1 MCLIRWHPPK
11 YVYPCLMRMMIIFRG
26 KRKKFI
32 DLTIKKFPIHP
43 HLTHIVQHPLWCVT
57 QTSLG
62 SIPTW
67 HWQEGAGN
75 MSCTSL
81 SISCSS
87 YPAIWSSLAMLSGCD
102 LDRVGWREHREKGF
116 TGMQVHDCPLRIL
129 YNFGPSGVRALPLAV
144 GINEGGHYFRYC
156 HNPTNKTKTRNL
168 VGVVLLLVKNPPP
181 HHTGCDYI
189 LSHFQATQKADFW
202 YAA

>member
-1 MCLIRWHPPK
+1 MSDENDDYFQRKEKKVYWFDNKEISYSPPFNTYCSTPFVMC
-11 YVYPCLMRMMIIFRG
+11 
-26 KRKKFI
+26 
-32 DLTIKKFPIHP
+32 
-43 HLTHIVQHPLWCVT
+43 QT

-87 YPAIWSSLAMLSGCD
+87 YPAIWSSLAMLSGC
-102 LDRVGWREHREKGF
+102 DRVGWREHREKGF

-144 GINEGGHYFRYC
+144 GINEGGHYFRFWSERRC
-156 HNPTNKTKTRNL
+156 AD
-168 VGVVLLLVKNPPP
+168 GVWQP
-181 HHTGCDYI
+181 
-189 LSHFQATQKADFW
+189 
-202 YAA
+202 